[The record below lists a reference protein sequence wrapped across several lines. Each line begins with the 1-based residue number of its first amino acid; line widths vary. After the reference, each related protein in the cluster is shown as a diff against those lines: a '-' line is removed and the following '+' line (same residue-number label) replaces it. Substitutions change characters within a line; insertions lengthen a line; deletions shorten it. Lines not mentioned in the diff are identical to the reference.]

1 MLEVIILAA
10 GKGTRMRS
18 AIPKVLHKL
27 AGKPLLEHVVATARN
42 LSPTKI
48 HIVVGH
54 GAEQVAA
61 AVAGDD
67 VAFHKQQNQL
77 GTGHAVAQAL
87 PECDPASTVLILFG
101 DVPLMSTKTLRSLL
115 ASTTVASSVDAS
127 SVSAPSVLAA
137 HIPDPTG
144 YGRVIRDAHQRFVEI
159 IEEKDAS
166 EEQRAVQEVNT
177 GVIAA
182 PASLLAT
189 LLSRVNNQ
197 NAQAEY
203 YLPDV
208 LGLAREDGMTVNV
221 VVSEDPVEILGVNN
235 RLQLEKLERIL
246 QERLAEELL
255 LDGVAVAD
263 RRRLDIRG
271 QLTCGEGVSID
282 INVVLEGDI
291 TLGDNVSIGA
301 NCVIRDANIGANT
314 VIQPFSH
321 IESAVIGTDCS
332 IGPYARLRPGTDLGP
347 GVRIGNFVETKNS
360 TLGAGSKANHLA
372 YIGDTTVGEGS
383 NIGAGTITCNYDG
396 ANKFPTHLG
405 DRVFIGSN
413 STLVAPVT
421 IADGGFVAAGS
432 VITKDVPTDD
442 LAVGRAKQRN
452 ISGWQKPTKKEQ

>member
-27 AGKPLLEHVVATARN
+27 AGKPLLEHVVATARK

-48 HIVVGH
+48 HVVVGH
-54 GAEQVAA
+54 GSEQVSA
-61 AVAGDD
+61 AVSGDD
-67 VAFHKQQNQL
+67 VTCHKQQNQL

-87 PECDPASTVLILFG
+87 PQCDPASNVLILFG
-101 DVPLMSTKTLRSLL
+101 DVPLMSAKTLQNLL
-115 ASTTVASSVDAS
+115 ASTTD
-127 SVSAPSVLAA
+127 APSVLAA

-159 IEEKDAS
+159 VEEKDAS

-182 PASLLAT
+182 PASLLTT
-189 LLSRVNNQ
+189 LLSGVNNQ

-442 LAVGRAKQRN
+442 LAVGRVKQRN

>member
-48 HIVVGH
+48 HVVVGH
-54 GAEQVAA
+54 GSEQVSA
-61 AVAGDD
+61 AVSGDD
-67 VAFHKQQNQL
+67 VTCHKQQNQL

-87 PECDPASTVLILFG
+87 PQCDPASTVLILFG
-101 DVPLMSTKTLRSLL
+101 DVPLMSAKTLRNLL
-115 ASTTVASSVDAS
+115 ASTTD
-127 SVSAPSVLAA
+127 APSVLAA

-144 YGRVIRDAHQRFVEI
+144 YGRVIRDAHQQFVEI
-159 IEEKDAS
+159 VEEKDAS

-182 PASLLAT
+182 PASLLTT

-208 LGLAREDGMTVNV
+208 LGIAREDGMTVNV
-221 VVSEDPVEILGVNN
+221 VVSEDPAEILGVNN
-235 RLQLEKLERIL
+235 RLQLEELERIL
-246 QERLAEELL
+246 QQRLAEKLL
-255 LDGVAVAD
+255 LDGVAVSD

-271 QLTCGEGVSID
+271 ELTCGEGVSID
-282 INVVLEGDI
+282 INVLLEGDV
-291 TLGDNVSIGA
+291 TLGDNVTIGA
-301 NCVIRDANIGANT
+301 NCVIRDAAIGANT

-321 IESAVIGTDCS
+321 IERAVIGTDCF
-332 IGPYARLRPGTDLGP
+332 IGPYARLRPGTDLGSA
-347 GVRIGNFVETKNS
+347 VRIGNFVETKNS

-405 DRVFIGSN
+405 DGVFIGSN

-432 VITKDVPTDD
+432 VITKDVLADD

-452 ISGWQKPTKKEQ
+452 ISGWQKPTKEEQ

>member
-27 AGKPLLEHVVATARN
+27 AGKPLLEHVVATARK

-48 HIVVGH
+48 HVVVGH
-54 GAEQVAA
+54 GSEQVSA
-61 AVAGDD
+61 AVSGDD
-67 VAFHKQQNQL
+67 VTCHKQQNQL

-87 PECDPASTVLILFG
+87 PQCDPASTVLILFG
-101 DVPLMSTKTLRSLL
+101 DVPLMSAKTLQNLL
-115 ASTTVASSVDAS
+115 ASTTD
-127 SVSAPSVLAA
+127 APSVLAA

-159 IEEKDAS
+159 VEEKDAS

-182 PASLLAT
+182 PASLLTT

-208 LGLAREDGMTVNV
+208 LGIAREDGMTVNV
-221 VVSEDPVEILGVNN
+221 VVSEDPAEILGVNN
-235 RLQLEKLERIL
+235 RLQLEELERIL
-246 QERLAEELL
+246 QQRLAEKLL
-255 LDGVAVAD
+255 LDGVAVSD

-271 QLTCGEGVSID
+271 ELTCGEGVSID
-282 INVVLEGDI
+282 INVLLEGDV
-291 TLGDNVSIGA
+291 TLGDNVTIGA
-301 NCVIRDANIGANT
+301 NCVIRDAAIGANT

-321 IESAVIGTDCS
+321 IERAVIGTDCF
-332 IGPYARLRPGTDLGP
+332 IGPYARLRPGTDLGSA
-347 GVRIGNFVETKNS
+347 VRIGNFVETKNS

-405 DRVFIGSN
+405 DGVFIGSN

-432 VITKDVPTDD
+432 VITKDVLADD

-452 ISGWQKPTKKEQ
+452 ISGWQKPTKEEQ

>member
-27 AGKPLLEHVVATARN
+27 AGKPLLEHVVATARK

-48 HIVVGH
+48 HVVVGH
-54 GAEQVAA
+54 GSEQVSA
-61 AVAGDD
+61 AVSGDD
-67 VAFHKQQNQL
+67 VTCHKQQNQL

-87 PECDPASTVLILFG
+87 PQCDPASNVLILFG
-101 DVPLMSTKTLRSLL
+101 DVPLMSAKTLQNLL
-115 ASTTVASSVDAS
+115 ASTTD
-127 SVSAPSVLAA
+127 APSVLAA

-159 IEEKDAS
+159 VEEKDAS

-182 PASLLAT
+182 PASLLTT

-208 LGLAREDGMTVNV
+208 LGIAREDGMTVNV
-221 VVSEDPVEILGVNN
+221 VVSEDPAEILGVNN
-235 RLQLEKLERIL
+235 RLQLEELERIL
-246 QERLAEELL
+246 QQRLAEKLL
-255 LDGVAVAD
+255 LDGVAVSD

-271 QLTCGEGVSID
+271 ELTCGEGVSID
-282 INVVLEGDI
+282 INVLLEGDV
-291 TLGDNVSIGA
+291 TLGDNVTIGA
-301 NCVIRDANIGANT
+301 NCVIRDAAIGANT

-452 ISGWQKPTKKEQ
+452 ISGWQKPTKEEQ

>member
-18 AIPKVLHKL
+18 TAPKVLHKL
-27 AGKPLLEHVVATARN
+27 AGKALLEHVVATARS

-115 ASTTVASSVDAS
+115 ASTTVASSVDA
-127 SVSAPSVLAA
+127 PSVLAA

-159 IEEKDAS
+159 VEEKDAS
-166 EEQRAVQEVNT
+166 EKQRAVQEVNT

-182 PASLLAT
+182 PASLLTT

-246 QERLAEELL
+246 QERLAGELL

-282 INVVLEGDI
+282 INVLLEGDV

-332 IGPYARLRPGTDLGP
+332 IGPYARLRPGTDLGSA
-347 GVRIGNFVETKNS
+347 VRIGNFVETKNS

-405 DRVFIGSN
+405 DGVFIGSN

-421 IADGGFVAAGS
+421 IANGGFVAAGS
-432 VITKDVPTDD
+432 VITKDVLADD

-452 ISGWQKPTKKEQ
+452 ISGWQKPTKEEQ

>member
-27 AGKPLLEHVVATARN
+27 AGKPLLEHVVATARK

-48 HIVVGH
+48 HVVVGH
-54 GAEQVAA
+54 GSEQVSA
-61 AVAGDD
+61 AVSDDD
-67 VAFHKQQNQL
+67 VTCHKQQNQL

-87 PECDPASTVLILFG
+87 PQCDPASNVLILFG
-101 DVPLMSTKTLRSLL
+101 DVPLMSAKTLQNLL
-115 ASTTVASSVDAS
+115 ASTTD
-127 SVSAPSVLAA
+127 APSVLAA

-159 IEEKDAS
+159 VEEKDAS

-182 PASLLAT
+182 PASLLTT

-208 LGLAREDGMTVNV
+208 LGIAREDGMTVNV
-221 VVSEDPVEILGVNN
+221 VVSEDPAEILGVNN
-235 RLQLEKLERIL
+235 RLQLEELERIL
-246 QERLAEELL
+246 QQRLAEKLL
-255 LDGVAVAD
+255 LDGVAVSD

-271 QLTCGEGVSID
+271 ELTCGEGVSID
-282 INVVLEGDI
+282 INVLLEGDV
-291 TLGDNVSIGA
+291 TLGDNVTIGA
-301 NCVIRDANIGANT
+301 NCVIRDAAIGANT

-321 IESAVIGTDCS
+321 IERAVIGTDCF
-332 IGPYARLRPGTDLGP
+332 IGPYARLRPGTDLGSA
-347 GVRIGNFVETKNS
+347 VRIGNFVETKNS

-405 DRVFIGSN
+405 DGVFIGSN

-432 VITKDVPTDD
+432 VITKDVLADD

-452 ISGWQKPTKKEQ
+452 ISGWQKPIKEEQ

>member
-1 MLEVIILAA
+1 M
-10 GKGTRMRS
+10 
-18 AIPKVLHKL
+18 
-27 AGKPLLEHVVATARN
+27 
-42 LSPTKI
+42 
-48 HIVVGH
+48 
-54 GAEQVAA
+54 
-61 AVAGDD
+61 
-67 VAFHKQQNQL
+67 
-77 GTGHAVAQAL
+77 AQAL
-87 PECDPASTVLILFG
+87 PECDPASTVLVLFG

-115 ASTTVASSVDAS
+115 ASTTVASSVD
-127 SVSAPSVLAA
+127 APSVLAA

-159 IEEKDAS
+159 VEEKDAS

-182 PASLLAT
+182 PASLLTT

-208 LGLAREDGMTVNV
+208 LGIAREDGMTVNV
-221 VVSEDPVEILGVNN
+221 VVSEDPAEILGVNN
-235 RLQLEKLERIL
+235 RLQLEELERIL
-246 QERLAEELL
+246 QQRLAEKLL
-255 LDGVAVAD
+255 LDGVAVSD

-282 INVVLEGDI
+282 INVLLEGDV
-291 TLGDNVSIGA
+291 TLGDNVTIGA

>member
-27 AGKPLLEHVVATARN
+27 AGKPLLEHVVATARK

-48 HIVVGH
+48 HVVVGH
-54 GAEQVAA
+54 GSEQVSA
-61 AVAGDD
+61 AVSGDD
-67 VAFHKQQNQL
+67 VTCHKQQNQL

-87 PECDPASTVLILFG
+87 PQCDPASNVLILFG
-101 DVPLMSTKTLRSLL
+101 DVPLMSAKTLQNLL
-115 ASTTVASSVDAS
+115 ASTTD
-127 SVSAPSVLAA
+127 APSVLAA

-159 IEEKDAS
+159 VEEKDAS

-182 PASLLAT
+182 PASLLTT
-189 LLSRVNNQ
+189 LLSGVNNQ

-246 QERLAEELL
+246 QERLAGELL

>member
-27 AGKPLLEHVVATARN
+27 AGKPLLEHVVATARK

-48 HIVVGH
+48 HVVVGH
-54 GAEQVAA
+54 GSEQVSA
-61 AVAGDD
+61 AVSGDD
-67 VAFHKQQNQL
+67 VTCHKQQNQL

-87 PECDPASTVLILFG
+87 PQCDPASNVLILFG
-101 DVPLMSTKTLRSLL
+101 DVPLMSAKTLQNLL
-115 ASTTVASSVDAS
+115 ASTTD
-127 SVSAPSVLAA
+127 APSVLAA

-159 IEEKDAS
+159 VEEKDAS

-182 PASLLAT
+182 PASLLTT

-208 LGLAREDGMTVNV
+208 LGIAREDGMTVNV
-221 VVSEDPVEILGVNN
+221 VVSEDPAEILGVNN
-235 RLQLEKLERIL
+235 RLQLEELERIL
-246 QERLAEELL
+246 QQRLAEKLL
-255 LDGVAVAD
+255 LDGVAVSD

-271 QLTCGEGVSID
+271 ELTCGEGVSID
-282 INVVLEGDI
+282 INVLLEGDI
-291 TLGDNVSIGA
+291 TLDDNVTIGA

-452 ISGWQKPTKKEQ
+452 ISGWQKPTKEEQ

>member
-1 MLEVIILAA
+1 ME
-10 GKGTRMRS
+10 
-18 AIPKVLHKL
+18 
-27 AGKPLLEHVVATARN
+27 
-42 LSPTKI
+42 
-48 HIVVGH
+48 IV
-54 GAEQVAA
+54 
-61 AVAGDD
+61 
-67 VAFHKQQNQL
+67 
-77 GTGHAVAQAL
+77 
-87 PECDPASTVLILFG
+87 
-101 DVPLMSTKTLRSLL
+101 
-115 ASTTVASSVDAS
+115 
-127 SVSAPSVLAA
+127 
-137 HIPDPTG
+137 
-144 YGRVIRDAHQRFVEI
+144 
-159 IEEKDAS
+159 EEKDAS

-182 PASLLAT
+182 PASLLTT

-208 LGLAREDGMTVNV
+208 LGIAREDGMTVNV
-221 VVSEDPVEILGVNN
+221 VVSEDPAEILGVNN
-235 RLQLEKLERIL
+235 RLQLEELERIL
-246 QERLAEELL
+246 QQRLAEKLL
-255 LDGVAVAD
+255 LDGVAVSD

-271 QLTCGEGVSID
+271 ELTCGEGVSID
-282 INVVLEGDI
+282 INVLLEGDI
-291 TLGDNVSIGA
+291 TLDDNVTIGA